1 MKLPWTTLE
10 KGQGFFIPA
19 LDLDATREAG
29 LLAAVRARVL
39 DAQALYCIHN
49 GLIGLLFFR
58 ANPAPKRQPKS
69 LPAADHPEDRASPE
83 TLGYYREPD
92 APPS

>member
-29 LLAAVRARVL
+29 LLAAVKARVL
-39 DAQALYCIHN
+39 DAKALPCIHN
-49 GLIGLLFFR
+49 GFIGLLFFR
-58 ANPAPKRQPKS
+58 APPAPKRPPKS
-69 LPAADHPEDRASPE
+69 LPDADHRAAYADPAE
-83 TLGYYREPD
+83 TGYYREPD
-92 APPS
+92 ARPE

>member
-29 LLAAVRARVL
+29 LVDAVRQRVV
-39 DAQALYCIHN
+39 DAHAMYAIHQ
-49 GLIGLLFFR
+49 GMQGVLFYR
-58 ANPAPKRQPKS
+58 HTKHVTSPSTLRRPKRPAP
-69 LPAADHPEDRASPE
+69 
-83 TLGYYREPD
+83 
-92 APPS
+92 